1 MTTGQWQRGQAHRK
15 TGQAFTLIE
24 LLVVIAIIALL
35 AALLLP
41 ALSQARER
49 AKQVVCQSNLRQC
62 GIGLVLYAGDNNSR
76 LPPGYVGFAGLQ
88 TSTFLLSSQSYDL
101 RPYIRPYIGDRLAV
115 WTCPA
120 LGLPPITDAGN
131 TWTYCY
137 GAYHYFPSYSN
148 PDFGT
153 GAASPSSLSAA
164 HLLPSRCLWYGS
176 RQFLMRTRKNTT
188 PMTDSGPS
196 FERAIQRLE
205 QVVAEMES
213 AELPLEDLLKKYE
226 EGTRLVKFCSQ
237 KLEEAEKKIEL
248 LTKKNDGSVELIPFA
263 AEPEETAL
271 PNKGDNQETKLL

>member
-76 LPPGYVGFAGLQ
+76 LPPGYY
-88 TSTFLLSSQSYDL
+88 SQAQDWHE
-101 RPYIRPYIGDRLAV
+101 PNG
-115 WTCPA
+115 
-120 LGLPPITDAGN
+120 AGN
-131 TWTYCY
+131 TWDFCY
-137 GAYHYFPSYSN
+137 GPYHYFPSYSN

-176 RQFLMRTRKNTT
+176 SQFL
-188 PMTDSGPS
+188 
-196 FERAIQRLE
+196 
-205 QVVAEMES
+205 
-213 AELPLEDLLKKYE
+213 
-226 EGTRLVKFCSQ
+226 
-237 KLEEAEKKIEL
+237 
-248 LTKKNDGSVELIPFA
+248 
-263 AEPEETAL
+263 
-271 PNKGDNQETKLL
+271 